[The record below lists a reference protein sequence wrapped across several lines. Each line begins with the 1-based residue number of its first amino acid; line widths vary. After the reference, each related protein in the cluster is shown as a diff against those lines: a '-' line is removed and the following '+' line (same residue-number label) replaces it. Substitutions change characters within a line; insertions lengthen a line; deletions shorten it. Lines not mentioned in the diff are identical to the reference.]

1 MLKTRLIPVLLLK
14 DGFIVK
20 SINFEKYQST
30 GNPFEE
36 VERFNQWQV
45 DELIY
50 LNISKK
56 KNEFYFRND
65 SNLDNK
71 ISYID
76 LLKII
81 NKNCFM
87 PLTWGGGI
95 RSFEEIEEI
104 LVSGADKVSLNTA
117 IIEKPD
123 IVKKTIT
130 KFGSQVVVAAVDVRK
145 IENKYIVFIAN
156 GKINTGITIEK
167 WLKTVGKLNVGE
179 ILIQSIDND
188 GLALGY
194 DIELLKK
201 IKNNTKL
208 RIIFLGGVGKYED
221 FIQAGEL
228 GASGL
233 AAANIWHYK
242 EMVDLNAKKILRD
255 NGINVR

>member
-81 NKNCFM
+81 
-87 PLTWGGGI
+87 TQI
-95 RSFEEIEEI
+95 
-104 LVSGADKVSLNTA
+104 
-117 IIEKPD
+117 
-123 IVKKTIT
+123 
-130 KFGSQVVVAAVDVRK
+130 
-145 IENKYIVFIAN
+145 
-156 GKINTGITIEK
+156 
-167 WLKTVGKLNVGE
+167 
-179 ILIQSIDND
+179 
-188 GLALGY
+188 
-194 DIELLKK
+194 
-201 IKNNTKL
+201 
-208 RIIFLGGVGKYED
+208 
-221 FIQAGEL
+221 
-228 GASGL
+228 
-233 AAANIWHYK
+233 
-242 EMVDLNAKKILRD
+242 
-255 NGINVR
+255 